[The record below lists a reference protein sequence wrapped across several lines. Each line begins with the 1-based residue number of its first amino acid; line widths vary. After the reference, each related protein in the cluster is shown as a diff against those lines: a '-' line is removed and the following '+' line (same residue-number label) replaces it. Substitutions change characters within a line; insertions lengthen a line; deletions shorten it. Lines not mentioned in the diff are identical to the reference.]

1 METSSPVSR
10 LQAADEEPSGG
21 NDKRNSAELTTTR
34 RRDDLIRDFDRTFGF
49 TPPHANRSPSN
60 AQTLRAGNE
69 GSDRLAPAH
78 GGEQG
83 QTVSEH
89 FENLA
94 GSPGSERFLYGRND
108 TRGSG
113 TIMRLVSRG
122 GDGVAS
128 NGDSPAAVLAR
139 RMLLDEDWRQSHSV
153 EVHHRGQS
161 ETGNGTPSG
170 ASVQLRSSSKFLPS
184 PPSSHGT
191 SPRPDDSKA
200 EADAEGR
207 RKSVSENEEEE
218 DIDIWEKALVVLVV
232 LGK

>member
-1 METSSPVSR
+1 VRIQMGRREEVLHLSCRKWWRPDCIVWPGAKSSMMETSSPVSR

-94 GSPGSERFLYGRND
+94 GSPVKDSCTAAMTLVAAAQLCGSLAGGATGLPATA
-108 TRGSG
+108 TRQ
-113 TIMRLVSRG
+113 R
-122 GDGVAS
+122 
-128 NGDSPAAVLAR
+128 PC
-139 RMLLDEDWRQSHSV
+139 LL
-153 EVHHRGQS
+153 
-161 ETGNGTPSG
+161 
-170 ASVQLRSSSKFLPS
+170 
-184 PPSSHGT
+184 
-191 SPRPDDSKA
+191 
-200 EADAEGR
+200 
-207 RKSVSENEEEE
+207 EECC
-218 DIDIWEKALVVLVV
+218 
-232 LGK
+232 